1 MESVAEIRK
10 SYQWLEKAGLKDSRE
25 FPDHG
30 STTTGSEYKSDRS
43 WDLPHQTGSG
53 GAGELRSP

>member
-25 FPDHG
+25 ALIMAAQQQAL
-30 STTTGSEYKSDRS
+30 STRATE
-43 WDLPHQTGSG
+43 
-53 GAGELRSP
+53 AGIYHTRQDPGVQAS